1 MASVLLLGGTGLVG
15 RACLRRL
22 LAEPSVDRIVVPA
35 RRPPAEPPSPR
46 LAVHVMDLTHLA
58 DRADLFMVDQVICA
72 LGTTMRRAGS
82 EAAFRA
88 VDHDLPLAAARAA
101 RAARARHFLLV
112 SSLGA
117 DAGSR
122 VFYSRVKGEVEEA
135 LRKMDWPSLT
145 IVRPS
150 LLLGDRA
157 EFRPGEWLAQRL
169 GWLVPGRYAP
179 IHADAVAA
187 ALVRLA
193 REDAP
198 GTRVVESSEMRRW
211 ARTEG
216 GNS

>member
-1 MASVLLLGGTGLVG
+1 MG
-15 RACLRRL
+15 RLCLARL
-22 LAEPSVDRIVVPA
+22 LADPHFERVVA
-35 RRPPAEPPSPR
+35 ISRRPLGGPPAPR
-46 LAVHVMDLTHLA
+46 LAVHVVEPARLA
-58 DRADLFMVDQVICA
+58 DHAALLAVDQVICA

-88 VDHDLPLAAARAA
+88 VDRDLPLAAARLA
-101 RAARARHFLLV
+101 REAGARHFLLV

-117 DAGSR
+117 DPRSR

-135 LRKMDWPSLT
+135 LRAMEWPGLS

-150 LLLGDRA
+150 LLLGERA

-169 GWLVPGRYAP
+169 ARLVPGRYAP

-193 REDAP
+193 REDAT
-198 GTRVVESSEMRRW
+198 GTRIVESSEMRRW
-211 ARTEG
+211 ARTFEG
-216 GNS
+216 GSR